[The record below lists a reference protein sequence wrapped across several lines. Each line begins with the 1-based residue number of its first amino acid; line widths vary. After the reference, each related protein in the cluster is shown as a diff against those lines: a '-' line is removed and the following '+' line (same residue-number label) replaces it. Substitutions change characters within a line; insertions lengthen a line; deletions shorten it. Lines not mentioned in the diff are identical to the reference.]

1 MHGDFRPKGCELVL
15 STVKRPL
22 EDVIAGLLFAV
33 SGIFVEPMKGAEI
46 GGFAGFTKGIGIG
59 TVGLVAKPLV
69 GVFDAF
75 AHVSDSFHDVARSVN
90 VLDKRETSVKRMRFP
105 YVFGLH
111 KTLLPFNSVEAKCA
125 DLLRIFPLKGDKKEN
140 SSESEHLVVSQ
151 LLKKGPGLGC
161 YLIVTTKRVMKF
173 TVKFDVATLP
183 TIDWEVKFDDD
194 IHIVSSVEHEMH
206 ETFILKI
213 KRIHRNPV
221 SPTKTITTP
230 EETKPNHNVFLRNAL
245 ELGENTSLMDLESVK
260 MKKLGPFG
268 GNRAKKK
275 ERVAYCKA
283 SLDQKDPLIIIH
295 NAICCLTDNFDS
307 IMRRNHFSSPTSSE
321 GQTVFGPLYFT
332 NNDTEILN
340 SKSREDFDYLDNIPW
355 IYDFTASHFSGN
367 QEEWTFEDELESIRQ
382 TMTAP
387 LWILEAQAHSTY
399 LAEEESVEELA
410 VPPESEHYPE
420 LGNLSYNNFNL
431 GLNNQND
438 NPSSI
443 NNPLSQHTENNLARE
458 VATTDPTIIDIPSNN
473 DTNVEERLNRLENMI
488 TKLIE
493 SRNDPIT
500 NDIAPIS
507 DGIESAIQ
515 PVSVSGVSFL
525 SGSYSPTRITRKT
538 NEVEETEVLKRE
550 IEMLRWELAQ
560 KNAAIEEAS
569 LANSMNNSQIQ
580 QKKKRKLRNP
590 LRKFT

>member
-90 VLDKRETSVKRMRFP
+90 ILDKRETSVKRMRFP

-140 SSESEHLVVSQ
+140 SSESEYLVVSQ

-213 KRIHRNPV
+213 KRIPRNPV

-230 EETKPNHNVFLRNAL
+230 DETKPNHNVFLRNAH
-245 ELGENTSLMDLESVK
+245 ELGENTSLMDHESVK

-275 ERVAYCKA
+275 ERIAYCKA

-307 IMRRNHFSSPTSSE
+307 LMRRNHFSNPTSSE
-321 GQTVFGPLYFT
+321 GQTSFGPLYFT
-332 NNDTEILN
+332 NTDTAILN
-340 SKSREDFDYLDNIPW
+340 AKSREDFDYLDNIPW
-355 IYDFTASHFSGN
+355 IYDFTASQFSGN

-387 LWILEAQAHSTY
+387 LWILEAQAQSTY
-399 LAEEESVEELA
+399 LAEDESVEDLA
-410 VPPESEHYPE
+410 VPHAEHYPE

-438 NPSSI
+438 NPPSI
-443 NNPLSQHTENNLARE
+443 NNPSSQHTENL
-458 VATTDPTIIDIPSNN
+458 ATTDSAVVDIPPNKGA
-473 DTNVEERLNRLENMI
+473 NVEERLNRLENMI

-493 SRNDPIT
+493 GNNDPIT

-507 DGIESAIQ
+507 DGMESTIQ
-515 PVSVSGVSFL
+515 PVSVGAVSFL
-525 SGSYSPTRITRKT
+525 SGSYSPTRILRKT
-538 NEVEETEVLKRE
+538 NEIEETEVLKRE

-569 LANSMNNSQIQ
+569 LANSMNNSQSQ